1 MDDNWTNDG
10 TVSLGEVD
18 CATMTITMQVNYNDL
33 GEEYYLTGSID
44 GSKAMTPGSYTGSWS
59 GAWAGEKA

>member
-1 MDDNWTNDG
+1 
-10 TVSLGEVD
+10 
-18 CATMTITMQVNYNDL
+18 MTITMQVNYNDL

-44 GSKAMTPGSYTGSWS
+44 GSKAMTPGSYSGSYS